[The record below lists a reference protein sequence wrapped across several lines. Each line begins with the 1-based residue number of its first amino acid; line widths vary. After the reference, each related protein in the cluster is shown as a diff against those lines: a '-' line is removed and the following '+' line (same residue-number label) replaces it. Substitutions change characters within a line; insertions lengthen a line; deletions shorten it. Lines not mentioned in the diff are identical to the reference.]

1 MIWIVATAG
10 VFYVLLIAGLLFGW
24 EKLKPI
30 AGSPNPHS
38 TFVSVI
44 IPMRNEEVNIKRLL
58 HCLVNQN
65 YPSLLFEIIVVD
77 DHSGDDSLKEAM
89 GVKNESIQV
98 VELPSG
104 VTGKK
109 NALSFGIQK
118 SRGELIL
125 TSDADCSAGRNW
137 IASLAGYFEKYQPV
151 MMLGPVCGI
160 YTNLFSKM
168 QALEMYS
175 LLGSTAGAASVHHPI
190 MCNGAN
196 LAFSRKIYP
205 DLKQV
210 YENENIKSGDDMF
223 VLQLLKKKYPKQ
235 IHFLKSTDCLVRT
248 NLSENLRSFLRQRR
262 RWAGK
267 AVYYNDPDILLSG
280 FIVLFINLLL
290 LVSFLTAVVTSH
302 YIPFASLFLTKSVI
316 DFIFLYRITGFFGEK
331 RLIRWFPLVQ
341 CFYFLY
347 VCFTV
352 LSSVTVSN
360 QWKERTMKH

>member
-1 MIWIVATAG
+1 
-10 VFYVLLIAGLLFGW
+10 
-24 EKLKPI
+24 
-30 AGSPNPHS
+30 
-38 TFVSVI
+38 
-44 IPMRNEEVNIKRLL
+44 
-58 HCLVNQN
+58 
-65 YPSLLFEIIVVD
+65 
-77 DHSGDDSLKEAM
+77 
-89 GVKNESIQV
+89 
-98 VELPSG
+98 
-104 VTGKK
+104 
-109 NALSFGIQK
+109 
-118 SRGELIL
+118 
-125 TSDADCSAGRNW
+125 
-137 IASLAGYFEKYQPV
+137 
-151 MMLGPVCGI
+151 
-160 YTNLFSKM
+160 
-168 QALEMYS
+168 
-175 LLGSTAGAASVHHPI
+175 
-190 MCNGAN
+190 
-196 LAFSRKIYP
+196 
-205 DLKQV
+205 
-210 YENENIKSGDDMF
+210 MF

-352 LSSVTVSN
+352 LSSVL
-360 QWKERTMKH
+360 ERMT